1 MSPQTKNF
9 SIVLITSLLVTFSFY
24 EKITLHSLGPG
35 GLWFNKYVEA
45 HRHGHLEETL
55 IEQSDSFMSNQ
66 FSKTITTNRSAFS
79 YKNLPGY
86 IFYKVFNFQGEDLWL
101 AQKLLISLL
110 NIGSILLVFGITR
123 CLFGE
128 KTAVLSSILC
138 AFSPHIWITFNFESA
153 SARAYNYF
161 LSLLTVYLYL
171 RYEEKKTLVF
181 LTSSGIVIGVNFLT
195 FHMGSFS
202 IPIIIAI
209 YCFFRS
215 AREKRFTPNLHF
227 LYLFIIGLLT
237 AITLNISHLT
247 YFKLDQSPLLVW
259 VDWYINQSH
268 GSHNFQGIVLLDINR
283 LSNNIG
289 FFFKS
294 VFINGLDEDWHYTI
308 APPGIPLIY
317 SYFIFAF
324 SIPGMYFLFKKKRK
338 ENLFLTCWLLFFVL
352 VYSLVILV
360 RIKNLILLI
369 PPFMILAAVG
379 ARFSATYLHR
389 SSHKWLPLNLYFKLI
404 LNHKFSPKQAFR
416 CQRIRR
422 PSRKRFDAIL
432 TGILLGG
439 SVLIGGYFIFI
450 ELPSKNFYGGAP
462 FIKVREIYKYIS
474 NKGYSKNSS
483 IVFTSSP
490 AFKNAN
496 LALYLFTNNVPKV
509 VNLDSQGL
517 PSPYE
522 FNAYLKFIKI
532 DSNLKSTSDKI
543 YYCFISYHNYH
554 SYYNHLGSSY
564 VTDNF
569 YEKLFLNLYP
579 DATPFVINGLDGT
592 SLWKVYRVAGD
603 YQKS

>member
-1 MSPQTKNF
+1 MSPRIKNF
-9 SIVLITSLLVTFSFY
+9 TIVLIISLLVTFSFY

-35 GLWFNKYVEA
+35 GLWFNKHVEA
-45 HRHGHLEETL
+45 HRHGHLEETI
-55 IEQSDSFMSNQ
+55 IEESNSSISNL
-66 FSKTITTNRSAFS
+66 FSKIISTDHHAFA
-79 YKNLPGY
+79 YKNLPSY
-86 IFYKVFNFQGEDLWL
+86 IFYKVFNLQGEDLWL

-138 AFSPHIWITFNFESA
+138 AFSPHIWITFNFDSA
-153 SARAYNYF
+153 SPRAYNYF

-181 LTSSGIVIGVNFLT
+181 LTSSGIVLGVNFLT

-215 AREKRFTPNLHF
+215 AREKRFTPSLHF
-227 LYLFIIGLLT
+227 LYLFIIGLFT
-237 AITLNISHLT
+237 TITLNIFHLT
-247 YFKLDQSPLLVW
+247 YFKLDQSPFLAWL
-259 VDWYINQSH
+259 DWYINGPH
-268 GSHNFQGIVLLDINR
+268 RSHNFQGIVLLDINR

-338 ENLFLTCWLLFFVL
+338 ENLFLTCWLLFFIL
-352 VYSLVILV
+352 VYSLVIIV
-360 RIKNLILLI
+360 RIKNMLLLI
-369 PPFMILAAVG
+369 PPFMILSVLG
-379 ARFSATYLHR
+379 ARFFSTYLYR
-389 SSHKWLPLNLYFKLI
+389 TSHKWLPLNLYFKLI
-404 LNHKFSPKQAFR
+404 LNHKHA
-416 CQRIRR
+416 
-422 PSRKRFDAIL
+422 RKRIYTIL
-432 TGILLGG
+432 IGILLGG
-439 SVLIGGYFIFI
+439 SVLVGGFFIFV
-450 ELPSKNFYGGAP
+450 ELPSKNFYDGGGHL
-462 FIKVREIYKYIS
+462 KYREVYRHIT

-483 IVFTSSP
+483 IVFTSSESLALP
-490 AFKNAN
+490 N
-496 LALYLFTNNVPKV
+496 LALRLFTKDIPRFA
-509 VNLDSQGL
+509 NLNSEGL

-522 FNAYLKFIKI
+522 VDAKLKFIKI

-543 YYCFISYHNYH
+543 YYCFIFYHNY
-554 SYYNHLGSSY
+554 LGNVY
-564 VTDNF
+564 VTDNV
-569 YEKLFLNLYP
+569 YEELFLDLYP
-579 DATPFVINGLDGT
+579 DATPFVINGLDGM
-592 SLWKVYRVAGD
+592 SLWKIYRVAGD
-603 YQKS
+603 HQKS